1 LREPSL
7 RKLAL
12 LCWLALAPLSTAAA
26 QQLPRGATP
35 RGVLFAFLN
44 ETASTSDSIDRAAFR
59 DRLVGEFASSD
70 PKSLRALLPAGSK
83 FRIDTI
89 PTLSH
94 PENDF
99 SRVAAY
105 VTVERGS
112 ERENWYLF
120 CVGDSVW
127 RIEALRRFPSQA
139 QRAQIKESIK
149 EIDTA
154 TPAYRLLRADLQRVL
169 LPDDSL
175 GAILARNLPDAEK
188 VAEPLRQGK
197 LWQDFSLRDVDFGKL
212 EEYRELDDDIDEGE
226 VIFYTL
232 DRAALERLKR
242 TIGLRRIERDPDHP
256 GLLFFVTGQIE
267 KSTVG
272 YINCTDPTLLPG
284 ISRNGF
290 ITLKPVGEGW
300 WLYKRMR

>member
-1 LREPSL
+1 LLPNL
-7 RKLAL
+7 ILVCAL
-12 LCWLALAPLSTAAA
+12 VVASFSAARG
-26 QQLPRGATP
+26 QQVPRGATP
-35 RGVLFAFLN
+35 RGVLFAFLS
-44 ETASTSDSIDRAAFR
+44 ETVSAADSIDRDAFR

-70 PKSLRALLPAGSK
+70 PRSLRAMLPAGWK

-89 PTLSH
+89 PNLSH

-105 VTVERGS
+105 VTVERGA

-139 QRAQIKESIK
+139 QRAQIRESINQ
-149 EIDTA
+149 IDTA

-175 GAILARNLPDAEK
+175 GTILTRNRADAEK
-188 VAEPLRQGK
+188 VVEPLTQGK
-197 LWQDFSLRDVDFGKL
+197 LWKDFSLRDVDFGKL
-212 EEYRELDDDIDEGE
+212 EEYRELDDDIADRD

-232 DRAALERLKR
+232 DRGALERLKR

-256 GLLFFVTGQIE
+256 GLIFFVTGQIE

-272 YINCTDPTLLPG
+272 YINCGDPSLLPA
-284 ISRNGF
+284 ISRDGF
-290 ITLKPVGEGW
+290 ITLKPIAEHW